1 MSQNMFCYQCQ
12 ETAGCTGCTNS
23 GVCGK
28 TPEVAAMQD
37 LLVYVTRGISAVT
50 THLRSLG
57 TEISAEI
64 NHLITV
70 NLFTTIT
77 NANFDKEMIVARIRE
92 TLDTKENLLKQCP
105 DTSMLPAAALWNG
118 EEHTFAVKAALVG
131 VLSTKDEDIRS
142 LREMITYGLK
152 GLSAYSKHANA
163 LLKENAEL
171 DAFLEVG
178 EQDEVWRD
186 FFQTE
191 LMTGLRRGEIC
202 GLQWNDFDEDT
213 GTLKVCR

>member
-105 DTSMLPAAALWNG
+105 DTSG
-118 EEHTFAVKAALVG
+118 Y
-131 VLSTKDEDIRS
+131 
-142 LREMITYGLK
+142 LRASGCRT
-152 GLSAYSKHANA
+152 
-163 LLKENAEL
+163 
-171 DAFLEVG
+171 LE
-178 EQDEVWRD
+178 
-186 FFQTE
+186 
-191 LMTGLRRGEIC
+191 RRGTYLC
-202 GLQWNDFDEDT
+202 SQSGPGRGSLYQ
-213 GTLKVCR
+213 G